1 MPARKPAALQK
12 GHDTNSEKDLR
23 VNSEAKARTSPVSKS
38 PPRELQG
45 FEVARKAWRGLV
57 GDFQKTEGMELDKL
71 DRHVLIDLCLSE
83 EELSEL
89 MKMRAVAF
97 TQWEANTDDITGS
110 RATVNALV
118 KRKADD
124 VELTDARR
132 VALGYLKKNQEL
144 YKTILSLDARID
156 AKKKL
161 KFTFYQ
167 SMYLTPRSRAG
178 VNPAAK
184 VDEDKQPIDPME
196 ELLRSP
202 AGQFEAIINA
212 NRGAA

>member
-23 VNSEAKARTSPVSKS
+23 LSSEAKARTSPVSKY

-45 FEVARKAWRGLV
+45 FEVARKTWRGLV
-57 GDFQKTEGMELDKL
+57 GDFQRTEGMELDKL

-89 MKMRAVAF
+89 MKMRMVAF
-97 TQWEANTDDITGS
+97 AQWEANTDDINGS

-118 KRKADD
+118 KRKADE

-167 SMYLTPRSRAG
+167 AMYLTPRSRAG
-178 VNPAAK
+178 ANPEAKEDESKKPITGMAALFGGS
-184 VDEDKQPIDPME
+184 VRVVPQ
-196 ELLRSP
+196 
-202 AGQFEAIINA
+202 ATV
-212 NRGAA
+212 RGTK

>member
-12 GHDTNSEKDLR
+12 GHDTNAEKNLR
-23 VNSEAKARTSPVSKS
+23 LGSEAKARTSPVSRTA
-38 PPRELQG
+38 PRELNG
-45 FEVARKAWRGLV
+45 LEIARKTWRGLV
-57 GDFQKTEGMELDKL
+57 SDFQRAEGMELDKL
-71 DRHVLIDLCLSE
+71 DRHVLIDLCLAE
-83 EELSEL
+83 EELSDL
-89 MKMRAVAF
+89 MKMRMVAF
-97 TQWEANTDDITGS
+97 AQWEANTDDITSS

-118 KRKADD
+118 KRKAED

-161 KFTFYQ
+161 KFIFYQ

-178 VNPAAK
+178 ANPEVKEDESKKPVSGMAALFGSPVK
-184 VDEDKQPIDPME
+184 VGLAATRGDK
-196 ELLRSP
+196 
-202 AGQFEAIINA
+202 
-212 NRGAA
+212 